1 MAVTELNFDNII
13 FDLDGTLT
21 DPQEGFVT
29 SIGFA
34 LRSLGRQ
41 APPAEELCRFIGPPI
56 HGTFQSLLG
65 TDDSAVVEK
74 AVGLYRRRLGAEGI
88 RENVADTGVAEM
100 LTGLKAAGRALFVA
114 TAKPLEFA
122 VPILEH
128 CGLKDF
134 FTGVYGSDL
143 GRTNTPKGEL
153 IRAVLDD
160 WHVATD
166 SAAMIGDRSHDIV
179 GAKENGVYSV
189 GVTYGYGSAAELR
202 EAGVDLLCNSPEQLG
217 ILLFGFTLTRLA
229 KPPSSVS
236 STTIQRVS

>member
-1 MAVTELNFDNII
+1 MNRARTLSHII

-21 DPQEGFVT
+21 DPREGFVN

-65 TDDSAVVEK
+65 TDDPAVVEE
-74 AVGLYRRRLGAEGI
+74 AVGLYRQQLGGEGI
-88 RENVADTGVAEM
+88 RENVAYPGVAQM
-100 LTGLKAAGRALFVA
+100 LTGLKAAGKTLFVA

-122 VPILEH
+122 VPILEN
-128 CGLKDF
+128 CGLRGF
-134 FTGVYGSDL
+134 FQGVYGSEL

-153 IRAVLDD
+153 IRAILDD
-160 WHVATD
+160 WHAAAD
-166 SAAMIGDRSHDIV
+166 SAAMIGDRSHDIL

-202 EAGVDLLCNSPEQLG
+202 EAGADVLCGSIDQVARVL
-217 ILLFGFTLTRLA
+217 
-229 KPPSSVS
+229 SS
-236 STTIQRVS
+236 

>member
-1 MAVTELNFDNII
+1 MNRARPFEYII

-21 DPQEGFVT
+21 DPQEGFVN

-41 APPAEELCRFIGPPI
+41 APPADELCRFIGPPI
-56 HGTFQSLLG
+56 HGTVQSLLG
-65 TDDSAVVEK
+65 ADDPAVVEE
-74 AVGLYRRRLGAEGI
+74 AVGIYRQRLGGEGI
-88 RENVADTGVAEM
+88 RENAAYPGVAQM
-100 LTGLKAAGRALFVA
+100 LAGLRAAGKTLFVA

-128 CGLKDF
+128 CGLRGF
-134 FTGVYGSDL
+134 FQSLYGSEV

-160 WHVATD
+160 WHVASD
-166 SAAMIGDRSHDIV
+166 SAAMVGDRSHDIL
-179 GAKENGVYSV
+179 GARENGVYSV

-202 EAGVDLLCNSPEQLG
+202 EAGADVLCGG
-217 ILLFGFTLTRLA
+217 IDQVARVL
-229 KPPSSVS
+229 SS
-236 STTIQRVS
+236 